1 MREDRL
7 PEPRPP
13 GPPLAELTLR
23 PVVPALC
30 LAELHHLSGTSA
42 CSTPTAISFGAKFG
56 SFPFSRIC
64 GVYRQGHLSSLMS
77 PRNVHSRCQGD
88 TESRP
93 AVIADTGSNYNT
105 TALCQQG
112 DRESHPETPPL
123 ELLLDS
129 VARSLESFGKDL
141 NCHVDVG

>member
-30 LAELHHLSGTSA
+30 LAEVHHLSGTSA

-56 SFPFSRIC
+56 SSPFSRIC

-77 PRNVHSRCQGD
+77 PRNFTVVAKGTQSPGLPSSPTREVTTTPLLSASKATVNH
-88 TESRP
+88 TLRP
-93 AVIADTGSNYNT
+93 LPWSYFWILWHV
-105 TALCQQG
+105 LWKV
-112 DRESHPETPPL
+112 L
-123 ELLLDS
+123 E
-129 VARSLESFGKDL
+129 KT
-141 NCHVDVG
+141 